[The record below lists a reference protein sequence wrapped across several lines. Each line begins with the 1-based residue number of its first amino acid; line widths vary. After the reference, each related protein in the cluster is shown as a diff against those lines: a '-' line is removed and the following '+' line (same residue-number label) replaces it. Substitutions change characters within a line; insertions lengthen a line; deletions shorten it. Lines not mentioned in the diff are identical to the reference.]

1 MIESIQP
8 ELLLIVPVLWV
19 LGRLL
24 KEASFIR
31 NRWIPLILGG
41 VGVLLAV
48 CKAIGEAETWT
59 LSDVFTAM
67 TQGLLCAG
75 AAVYGHQVVKQTG
88 RQESDS
94 IPETPTKEEEPEP
107 TKEKGAWEDDRD
119 DTVRH

>member
-1 MIESIQP
+1 MIESIQS

-41 VGVLLAV
+41 IGVLLAV
-48 CKAIGEAETWT
+48 CKAAGEAEALT

-88 RQESDS
+88 QQESDS
-94 IPETPTKEEEPEP
+94 IPDMPGEKEPES